1 MTTTLSSY
9 PIVGILGRKQ
19 SGKSTLARYL
29 VEDHGYTEHAYADP
43 LRELALALDPIVLV
57 TPSGQSY
64 GLCHVV
70 ESIGWDTA
78 KEQIPEVRRVLQRL
92 GTDVFRAIDEDVWVD
107 RMRALLV
114 RRESPVVIPDVRFP
128 NEAALVRELGGVLV
142 RVVRPGAPTSDANA
156 SHTSETSVDE
166 IPVDGV
172 YRNTGPLDDVRS
184 FASDLVYYLS
194 RTQ

>member
-29 VEDHGYTEHAYADP
+29 VEDHCYTEHAYADP
-43 LRELALALDPIVLV
+43 LRELALALDQIVLV

-107 RMRALLV
+107 FQSSLVGVQLDNAKLNSALTDALK
-114 RRESPVVIPDVRFP
+114 
-128 NEAALVRELGGVLV
+128 AAGTSITVNATSQV
-142 RVVRPGAPTSDANA
+142 PTDALA
-156 SHTSETSVDE
+156 KAFEQATPRIVAAMLKQA
-166 IPVDGV
+166 GQQ
-172 YRNTGPLDDVRS
+172 L
-184 FASDLVYYLS
+184 AK
-194 RTQ
+194 